1 MSFYRSS
8 GFTWQPSFA
17 YLHDSKSEPGAT
29 NHRAPRGL
37 AYLHSERGVHAMV
50 EVKVGGAV
58 VGPARDPQVAVP
70 DATIQLVLYGVL
82 LQCMDP
88 AQVKALESDPP
99 PPNKNKPLSSTVIHH
114 LGDSPLVDIGADQGL
129 HVFVQLLQHVGLRE
143 VNGGSVVHIQAVGYC
158 IVAPYVSKRE

>member
-1 MSFYRSS
+1 MSGPLSALYTQKCC
-8 GFTWQPSFA
+8 FTGAAVSPGSHPLPICKITNQSPA
-17 YLHDSKSEPGAT
+17 PQITESEWS
-29 NHRAPRGL
+29 NFSAPRGL

-70 DATIQLVLYGVL
+70 DATIQLALYGVL

-99 PPNKNKPLSSTVIHH
+99 PPKK
-114 LGDSPLVDIGADQGL
+114 
-129 HVFVQLLQHVGLRE
+129 
-143 VNGGSVVHIQAVGYC
+143 
-158 IVAPYVSKRE
+158 K